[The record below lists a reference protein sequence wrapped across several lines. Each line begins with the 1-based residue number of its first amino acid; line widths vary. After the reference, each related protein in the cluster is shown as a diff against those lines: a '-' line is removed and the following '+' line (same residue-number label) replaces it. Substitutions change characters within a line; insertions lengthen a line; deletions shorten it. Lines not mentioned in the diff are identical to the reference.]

1 MMSPWRPVPHL
12 GSTQLHQTCRLLAAF
27 ALAGGSAALLRVP
40 EGYWAIITAV
50 VVMQPDLSH
59 TLAAGRNRVAATL
72 IGAVV
77 GLALIAA
84 RQLGLPAIPLFVAG
98 LIPLAVITAI
108 WPNLRL
114 ACTTLVV
121 VFLIPAEGDPYIRPL
136 LRVADIL
143 LGVLACLVVSVLVF
157 PHADPAD
164 PPP

>member
-1 MMSPWRPVPHL
+1 MMVPWRLIPKFGWPQ
-12 GSTQLHQTCRLLAAF
+12 GRQTCRLLAAF
-27 ALAGGSAALLRVP
+27 ALSGGSAALLHVP

-59 TLAAGRNRVAATL
+59 TLAAGRNRVIATL
-72 IGAVV
+72 IGAVA
-77 GLALIAA
+77 GLALIAL
-84 RQLGLPAIPLFVAG
+84 RQLGLPAMPLFIAG

-121 VFLIPAEGDPYIRPL
+121 VFLIPAAGDPYGRPL

-143 LGVLACLVVSVLVF
+143 LGVLACVVVSVLVF
-157 PHADPAD
+157 PHED
-164 PPP
+164 PPAAQS